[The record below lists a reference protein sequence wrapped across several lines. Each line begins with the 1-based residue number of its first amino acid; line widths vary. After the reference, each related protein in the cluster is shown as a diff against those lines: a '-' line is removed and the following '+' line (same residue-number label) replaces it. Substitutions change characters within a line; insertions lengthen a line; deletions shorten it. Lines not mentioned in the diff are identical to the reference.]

1 MISRT
6 LLKSALAAAI
16 ITGATTAAT
25 AQQTA
30 ISPTP
35 QRIAWSQKAFDRPQH
50 ISLKGAETA
59 DTDAVAALLSQFAKG
74 KGVKVVI
81 GERGDKAVRAV
92 ADSIPDHP
100 QGYYLRVRPGEVI
113 IAGNDPTGTYY
124 GVQTFLQVASQP
136 EVMSVDI
143 TDWPSTPFRGVVEG
157 FYGNAWSFD
166 DRVDQF
172 AFYGRNKLD
181 TYIYGPKDDPYHR
194 AKWRELYPA
203 EEAAR
208 MKALNDEARRH
219 KVRFVWGIH
228 PAGDHQWND
237 ADNEATVRK
246 FEQMYD
252 LGFRNFSIF
261 FDDVFGKQ
269 ADGKLHAQYMD
280 YVKRHFID
288 RHPDIELFIMCPSLY
303 NKAWKGSFQPSYLAD
318 ISVMDPSIKVMWTGN
333 SVVDMIDVADM
344 EWINPQIGREA
355 FIWLNY
361 PVTDYCINHLLMGPF
376 TGNEPEATAMVSG
389 FTANPMEYARASKL
403 SLFSNADF
411 LWNPSAYDPQKSWLL
426 ATERLQPGRADAF
439 RKFCLYNVDLGQNTH
454 RLRRLNESPELKAL
468 IDAYE
473 HPMSRA
479 YLPEAAEA
487 FAAEFAALG
496 AAATT
501 LLEAAPT
508 DSMLTEIRPWIE
520 VARMLGRRGV
530 LVTEMYNDLFK
541 ADSVSFVRHYLDYAS
556 LTDSASKIASRDFPG
571 SVKVAYPMVGSLY
584 AEPLLRRG
592 VSIMTDEYRHRFGYR
607 TDVFPQ
613 LALENGSYRLRHDG
627 KWLGNPDAGSTG
639 GRPVWQTAEDDVNPD
654 RQIWRVT
661 YDPATGRYSLVNAKD
676 GRYVNERGAF
686 TVSDTSNPFD
696 AEWHTFVIERTD
708 NGFTLRQ
715 GGNAGKKYLTPDSDG
730 LAPAEAPATIEFIPV
745 K

>member
-1 MISRT
+1 MKSNI
-6 LLKSALAAAI
+6 LLKSALAIAL
-16 ITGATTAAT
+16 TGVSATAAT

-35 QRIAWSQKAFDRPQH
+35 QSITWGPKAFDRPQA
-50 ISLKGAETA
+50 ISLRGADTA
-59 DTDAVAALLSQFAKG
+59 DADAVAALLGAFAKG
-74 KGVKVVI
+74 NGVKVTI
-81 GERGDKAVRAV
+81 GERGDKAVRSV
-92 ADSIPDHP
+92 AAMIPDKP
-100 QGYYLRVRPGEVI
+100 QGYYLRVKPGEVI

-136 EVMSVDI
+136 EVMGVEI
-143 TDWPSTPFRGVVEG
+143 ADWPSTPYRGVVEG
-157 FYGNAWSFD
+157 FYGNAWSFA

-172 AFYGRNKLD
+172 EFYGRNKLD

-219 KVRFVWGIH
+219 KVRIVWGIH

-237 ADNEATVRK
+237 ADNEATIRK

-288 RHPDIELFIMCPSLY
+288 RHPDIELFVMCPSLY
-303 NKAWKGSFQPSYLAD
+303 NKAWKGSFQPTYLSD

-344 EWINPQIGREA
+344 EWINPQIGRKA

-376 TGNEPEATAMVSG
+376 TGNEPESTAMVSG
-389 FTANPMEYARASKL
+389 FTANPMEYAHASKV
-403 SLFSNADF
+403 SLLSNADF
-411 LWNPSAYDPQKSWLL
+411 LWNPSAYDPQESWLL
-426 ATERLQPGRADAF
+426 ATERLQPGREEAF

-454 RLRRLNESPELKAL
+454 RLRRLNESPELKDL
-468 IDAYE
+468 IDAYAE
-473 HPMSRA
+473 PMAHA

-487 FAAEFAALG
+487 FAAEFDSLRAASATLL
-496 AAATT
+496 AAA
-501 LLEAAPT
+501 PS

-520 VARMLGRRGV
+520 VAELLGRRGV
-530 LVTEMYNDLFK
+530 LVAGMYTDLFN
-541 ADSVSFVRHYLDYAS
+541 ADTTAFVNDYIEYAD
-556 LTDSASKIASRDFPG
+556 LTDRASKIASRNFPG

-592 VSIMTDEYRHRFGYR
+592 VSMMIDEYRHRFTHR
-607 TDVFPQ
+607 LDVFPQ
-613 LALENGSYRLRHDG
+613 LALESGSYRIRHDG
-627 KWLGNPDAGSTG
+627 RWLGNPEAGSTG
-639 GRPVWQTAEDDVNPD
+639 GRPVWQAAEDDVNPD

-661 YDPATGRYSLVNAKD
+661 YDAATGRYSIVNAKD

-686 TVSDTSNPFD
+686 TVSDKSNPFD

-708 NGFTLRQ
+708 GGLTVRQ
-715 GGNAGKKYLTPDSDG
+715 GGNAGKHYLVPDSTG
-730 LAPAEAPATIEFIPV
+730 LAPAETAAPIEFIQV